1 MLKFKKILIGLL
13 LTVAGLAH
21 AQSPYVTVDG
31 QLQGPNGLP
40 VANGIISLEP
50 TQVFFVAGSGGYRT
64 CYGYVLQINGTQ
76 LVCGD
81 TVDFNAT
88 TPAAPTNGYPIQ
100 FSTSNS
106 LGVDYVSLALVGNGN
121 AADCLVG
128 TGVFVTCPGGGGG
141 GSTPTGPLPPAPLES
156 QGSTITPVYANGI
169 TFHSTAEMW
178 TQTLGSALT
187 AGTSNAITLT
197 PCPVGIDTISGYGY
211 QVFLSGGGN
220 SEAVNIVPTGGD
232 CTSGASSGT
241 IHVVP
246 FFSYASGT
254 VSSASSG
261 IQETINAACG
271 AYPSGSHTAVNNG
284 ANITI
289 PGNGPIATDNGF
301 LTNNY
306 PVQGTIFDHCN
317 NSYLHGHGVSLY
329 ALGRGPTLVVGDLT
343 TVTVDWLGNTVDG
356 FTFVD
361 PINYASNPSYAG
373 VQITNTSETV
383 ELGQY
388 FKTITTATAHGFRPG
403 DIVSIMFTDNANYW
417 GDAVVYDCGNASSP
431 PTPLVS
437 CTGSPTTFRIAGTRL
452 ITTQTTPG
460 VVALEYSAILDNAQN
475 TRLTGISN
483 GFYGNYG
490 LFNNFIDVW
499 GDQNAVIDQLGT
511 SGPSLNHNYNWTSSY
526 VFAGALGNIPGSNA
540 PVITLQNSTI
550 TANGTNG
557 VTDFASNGLYIDN
570 TIIQAQGLWQIHASN
585 ESGNYQGATVRNLYS
600 EIENLNPGCSPSCP
614 TGAKTPFPGT
624 GYAGLIAGAS
634 TDVASFDVRGN
645 GTPSGAPAT
654 GGTGGGGGT
663 NYQYFIVVNDCPVA
677 LVGGSCPSGGT
688 QTSPMEAL
696 DWDSTL
702 SDSIPVNWPR
712 VANAADVITYD
723 VLRSQIA
730 TQNVLGVMP
739 YTGGCN
745 GGSGNCGYV
754 AQGLTQCA
762 SLVCSYTDVQPSTTV
777 GHSGT
782 AANWPALGN
791 YTGQLNFW
799 PGAIVSVDS
808 VVAVDNLVEHSVG
821 VGMDGNAL
829 LSATN
834 CNFNIISAASP
845 GGWSQCLNSKV
856 TQDIQNPT
864 GTLFVDGSTFGANSN
879 VKGRI
884 NISEV
889 PGGTLAPHDALTVI
903 DSQPA
908 LTQATVT
915 ARPPASAQ
923 DSAIGTDATGA
934 ITASALAFR
943 SPVFISFYI
952 DSLFDNASWKMR
964 LSAEALTTTV
974 PITTTGLTVGTLNG
988 CGFYTA
994 GVLSASGSCGGGLT
1008 SFTVGNLSPIFTASL
1023 GSNPTTAPALTFS
1036 LTAAAAYSVLN
1047 NATGSSAGPAYTA
1060 TPVVNTLTANTSLSI
1075 GSPVGIT
1082 APAGASWWTCGQ
1094 GSTSGFAGAASTD
1107 SVACDGPTGTLYAN
1121 GTGSPYNPA
1130 MFHPLQGSDLNVLTA
1145 GTVSGTSVPLC
1156 TDANGGATTS
1166 SCPSAGV
1173 SSVFTRTGAVVAANN
1188 DYDQQQISPTAVVS
1202 PVSSTTGASTSTNW
1216 FLTSGAGACTEV
1228 PISANTFTITLP
1240 STQPTTGRCVT
1251 FTNYGSGTVTLAL
1264 NGQFLNGGSSNIL
1277 LLPASAI
1284 GPTWA
1289 TLKSDGTNFV
1299 EWGVTN
1305 YSPTSVSCT
1314 QATCAGSATNLIAS
1328 TANAMYAVDISV
1340 ACVSSTS
1347 AATATITI
1355 GYTDPS
1361 GTTHTIAP
1369 AAAATC
1375 TTLGSAS
1382 IASVNHQVFRAESGT
1397 AITYAATTA
1406 NTPTYQ
1412 ASVTLYQETA
1422 N

>member
-1 MLKFKKILIGLL
+1 LLKFNKILIGLL
-13 LTVAGLAH
+13 LGVAGLAY

-40 VANGIISLEP
+40 VANGIISLQP
-50 TQVFFVAGSGGYRT
+50 TQTFFVAGSGGYRT
-64 CYGYVLQINGTQ
+64 CYGYVLQINGVQ

-88 TPAAPTNGYPIQ
+88 IPAAPTNGYPIQ

-197 PCPVGIDTISGYGY
+197 PCPVGIDTTSGYGY

-220 SEAVNIVPTGGD
+220 SEAVNVVPTGGD

-271 AYPSGSHTAVNNG
+271 VYPSGSHVAVNNG

-289 PGNGPIATDNGF
+289 PGVGPIIYGDGLGF
-301 LTNNY
+301 QTNTY
-306 PVQGTIFDHCN
+306 TVQGSIFQHCN

-329 ALGRGPTLVVGDLT
+329 NVGRGPAIIVGDLIT
-343 TVTVDWLGNTVDG
+343 ATDDWIGNTVDG

-373 VQITNTSETV
+373 VQITNTVATEVTSPNF
-383 ELGQY
+383 

-431 PTPLVS
+431 ATPLVS
-437 CTGSPTTFRIAGTRL
+437 CAGSQTTFRIAGTQL
-452 ITTQTTPG
+452 IATQATPG

-483 GFYGNYG
+483 GAFGNYG

-499 GDQNAVIDQLGT
+499 GDENAVIDQLGT

-526 VFAGALGNIPGSNA
+526 VFAGALYNLPGQNA

-550 TANGTNG
+550 TANYTNC
-557 VTDFASNGLYIDN
+557 VTDLASNGLYVDN
-570 TIIQAQGLWQIHASN
+570 TVCQAQGLWQVRASN
-585 ESGNYQGATVRNLYS
+585 EAGNYQGATIRNIYS
-600 EIENLNPGCSPSCP
+600 EQENLNPGCSPSCP

-624 GYAGLIAGAS
+624 GYAGLIAGSSAATAS
-634 TDVASFDVRGN
+634 YKVEGN

-654 GGTGGGGGT
+654 GGTGST
-663 NYQYFIVVNDCPVA
+663 AYQYFIVANDTTT
-677 LVGGSCPSGGT
+677 GT
-688 QTSPMEAL
+688 RTSPMEVL

-702 SDSIPVNWPR
+702 TDSIPVTWPR
-712 VANAADVITYD
+712 VSNAGDSITYD

-730 TQNVLGVMP
+730 TQSASGVMP
-739 YTGGCN
+739 YAGGCN

-754 AQGLTQCA
+754 AQGILQSTACGGG
-762 SLVCSYTDVQPSTTV
+762 LVCSFTDVQPSTTV

-782 AANWPALGN
+782 ASAWPALGN
-791 YTGQLNFW
+791 WTGQLNFW
-799 PGAIVSVDS
+799 PGAIVSVS
-808 VVAVDNLVEHSVG
+808 RTVQVDNLVEHSVG
-821 VGMDGNAL
+821 VGLDGNAI
-829 LSATN
+829 LSTNN
-834 CNFNIISAASP
+834 CNFNVYAAASP
-845 GGWSQCLNSKV
+845 GGWVFCPNSALSG
-856 TQDIQNPT
+856 DIQNPT
-864 GTLFVDGSTFGANSN
+864 GTIFVDGSTAGANSN
-879 VKGRI
+879 VKGRVI
-884 NISEV
+884 VSEV
-889 PGGTLAPHDALTVI
+889 PGGTLAPHDVFTVI
-903 DSQPA
+903 DSNPN
-908 LTQATVT
+908 LTLASISR
-915 ARPPASAQ
+915 APASAQ

-943 SPVFISFYI
+943 SPVYLSFYI

-1036 LTAAAAYSVLN
+1036 LTDAAAYSVLN
-1047 NATGSSAGPAYTA
+1047 NATGSSAAPAYTA

-1145 GTVSGTSVPLC
+1145 GTVSGTAALLC

-1188 DYDQQQISPTAVVS
+1188 DYDQQQIAPTAVIS
-1202 PVSSTTGASTSTNW
+1202 PVSSATSASTSGTW

-1240 STQPTTGRCVT
+1240 VSTSQPPTGKCVT
-1251 FTNYGSGTVTLAL
+1251 FTNYGAGTVTLAL
-1264 NGQFLNGGSSNIL
+1264 NGQLLNGGSSNIL

-1284 GPTWA
+1284 GATWA

-1340 ACVSSTS
+1340 ACVSSAS